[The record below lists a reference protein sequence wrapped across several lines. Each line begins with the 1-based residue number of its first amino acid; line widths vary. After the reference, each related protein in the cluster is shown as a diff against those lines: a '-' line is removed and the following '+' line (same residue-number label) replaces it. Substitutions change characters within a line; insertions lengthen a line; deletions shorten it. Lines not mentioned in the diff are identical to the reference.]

1 MRFLR
6 QKARR
11 GFTAIEAVFAVALLA
26 VIITKVALVMDSA
39 SDAYTS
45 ESRQAALEDQARRV
59 LERIALAVMGSDRE
73 GLNPESFAPTSSNQL
88 TYQVNLGVQDGQ
100 VVWSDPERITTAG
113 AQAEQVVWFENPGA
127 PAERRVVW
135 ANIARPF
142 LEGEFANGVDDN
154 NNGLV
159 DESGLSFDIDG
170 SKVAIRLTL
179 SQPGSEGQ
187 ELVRTVETEAT
198 CRN

>member
-1 MRFLR
+1 METMPATVLS
-6 QKARR
+6 QAM
-11 GFTAIEAVFAVALLA
+11 IEAAPAAGRIPIATVKCATTVCANVVAFRGVPIA
-26 VIITKVALVMDSA
+26 RK
-39 SDAYTS
+39 
-45 ESRQAALEDQARRV
+45 QRRV

-88 TYQVNLGVQDGQ
+88 TYQVNLGVENGE
-100 VVWSDPERITTAG
+100 VVWSDPERITTDG
-113 AQAEQVVWFENPGA
+113 VDAEQVVWLENPGA
-127 PAERRVVW
+127 AEERRVVW